1 MNRNDSGTNAREL
14 ARVSTAA
21 ETQSALDPKDYWTRA
36 SSTDKFQFTGDNN
49 GDKKVVAAT
58 QTRADAPGTYTV
70 KDKDSL
76 WSIASKMVNDS
87 NTKDK
92 SDKFKLD
99 VVKGLVEKN
108 KGSIKGLE
116 ANPDKISAGQVL
128 KVADVEELAKLGH
141 GKVLNTQYKP
151 PEQRE
156 KGEKAPR
163 PDSEAPRGQ
172 KHRPQ
177 QSKFDGHDGGQYG
190 DQRFSQRP
198 MDLGPVK
205 DILGMFGAIA
215 GGAMMADRFNDR
227 RHHHWGHHHQHGPR
241 GYYEDYGQNY
251 YDRYRQPHHHRHHHQ
266 FQSPIEYSHYGRPS
280 HNYVQPFND
289 MQSMQYRMQPN
300 NAHAYQ
306 QRLIQQQLQ
315 QQQRQQWHQ
324 YHRHT

>member
-1 MNRNDSGTNAREL
+1 MNRNDSGINTREL
-14 ARVSTAA
+14 ARASTAA
-21 ETQSALDPKDYWTRA
+21 ETQNVIDPKDYWTRA
-36 SSTDKFQFTGDNN
+36 SSTDNFQFTGD

-58 QTRADAPGTYTV
+58 QARADAPGSYTV
-70 KDKDSL
+70 RDKDSL

-87 NTKDK
+87 NTQDK

-128 KVADVEELAKLGH
+128 KVDDVETLAKLGH

-151 PEQRE
+151 PSERE
-156 KGEKAPR
+156 KGESAPR
-163 PDSEAPRGQ
+163 AENDLPSAQRH
-172 KHRPQ
+172 KPQ
-177 QSKFDGHDGGQYG
+177 HGKFHGVDNGQYG
-190 DQRFSQRP
+190 DQQFSQRP

-215 GGAMMADRFNDR
+215 GGALMADRFNDR
-227 RHHHWGHHHQHGPR
+227 RHHHWGHHHGPR
-241 GYYEDYGQNY
+241 GYYEDYGQNF
-251 YDRYRQPHHHRHHHQ
+251 YDRQRHPYRHYQQQ
-266 FQSPIEYSHYGRPS
+266 FQSPIEYSHYGRPQ
-280 HNYVQPFND
+280 HHHGIPYNDLQNY
-289 MQSMQYRMQPN
+289 QYRMQPN

-306 QRLIQQQLQ
+306 QRLFQQQMQ

>member
-1 MNRNDSGTNAREL
+1 MNRNDSGINAREL
-14 ARVSTAA
+14 ARASAAA
-21 ETQSALDPKDYWTRA
+21 EAQNAIDPKDYWTRA
-36 SSTDKFQFTGDNN
+36 SSTDTMQFTGDGNS
-49 GDKKVVAAT
+49 DKKVVAST

-70 KDKDSL
+70 RDKDSL

-87 NTKDK
+87 NRQDK

-128 KVADVEELAKLGH
+128 KTDDVETLAKLGH
-141 GKVLNTQYKP
+141 GKVLNTHYKP
-151 PEQRE
+151 PSERE
-156 KGEKAPR
+156 KSEGAPR
-163 PDSEAPRGQ
+163 AENDLPREP

-177 QSKFDGHDGGQYG
+177 HGKYAGYDNGQYG
-190 DQRFSQRP
+190 DQQQFSQRP
-198 MDLGPVK
+198 MDLGPVR

-227 RHHHWGHHHQHGPR
+227 RHHHWGHHHGPR
-241 GYYEDYGQNY
+241 GIYDNYGQNY
-251 YDRYRQPHHHRHHHQ
+251 YDNYNYRHPYRQQQYQ
-266 FQSPIEYSHYGRPS
+266 FQSPIEYSHYGRP
-280 HNYVQPFND
+280 HQNYGIPLND
-289 MQSMQYRMQPN
+289 LTYRMQPN

-306 QRLIQQQLQ
+306 QRLMQQQLH